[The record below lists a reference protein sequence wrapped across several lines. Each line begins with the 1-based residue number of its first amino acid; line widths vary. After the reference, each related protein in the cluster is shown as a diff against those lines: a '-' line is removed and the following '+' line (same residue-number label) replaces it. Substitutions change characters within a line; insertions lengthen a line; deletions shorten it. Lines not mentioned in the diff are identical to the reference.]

1 MPTTTEP
8 IEMQRFPPLETSRTN
23 AAFSDPQALAL
34 VRAIAKLFDNAIP
47 IPGTKYR
54 IGLDA
59 LIGLIPGVGDAVS
72 AAISA
77 YIVMVAAKL
86 GVPKAV
92 LLRMLMNVG
101 TDAVVGAV
109 PFVGDVF
116 DAAWKANAKN
126 AALLERALAEP
137 AEARRS
143 STWVVVGMVAAVL
156 GIAASGVALT
166 VLMVRA
172 LIG

>member
-1 MPTTTEP
+1 MPTATEP
-8 IEMQRFPPLETSRTN
+8 IELPRFPPLDAPRAN
-23 AAFSDPQALAL
+23 GVVSDPQALEL

-54 IGLDA
+54 IGLDV

-72 AAISA
+72 AAVSA
-77 YIVMVAAKL
+77 YIMMVAAKL

-126 AALLERALAEP
+126 AALLERALVEP
-137 AEARRS
+137 AATRRS
-143 STWVVVGMVAAVL
+143 STWLVVGMVAAVL

-166 VLMVRA
+166 VLLVRA
-172 LIG
+172 LVG